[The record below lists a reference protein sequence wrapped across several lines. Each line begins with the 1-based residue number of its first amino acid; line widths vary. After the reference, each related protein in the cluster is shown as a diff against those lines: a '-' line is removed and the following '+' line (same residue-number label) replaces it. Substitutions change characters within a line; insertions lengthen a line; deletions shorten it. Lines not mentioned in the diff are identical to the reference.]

1 MTERLYYKDQYIKEF
16 TAQVLSCTEKNG
28 KFEVILDKSAF
39 FPEGGGQPG
48 DKGFI
53 GDAQVLDTVEKDGEV
68 YHICDKAV
76 TVGNADC
83 KLDFDYRFTNM
94 QQHSGEHIFSGV
106 IHAMC
111 GCDNVGFHMGEN
123 YVTVDFN
130 TAITPEQLAQAE
142 RLSNEAVYQ
151 NIPIVSLYPIGKEV
165 EKYNYRSKKEIDG
178 QLRLTQIG
186 DVDLCACCGTH
197 VRLTGEIGIIKAVSM
212 AKYKS
217 GVRVTLQIGRKAVA
231 DYTEKNASVHAIS
244 NLLCAKTEEVAE
256 AVEKLQARM
265 RDADFRY
272 AALKKELFAEKS
284 KNVSGEKCCVF
295 DNGGSADD
303 ARIFADMLA
312 DKVKIAAVFSGSDD
326 DGYKYAVVSRTE
338 DCREIGKSLNAA
350 CNGRGGGKPDMIQ
363 GSVAADKETIEKFF
377 AGI

>member
-16 TAQVLSCTEKNG
+16 TAQVISCTANG
-28 KFEVILDKSAF
+28 SNFEVVLDKSAF

-53 GDAQVLDTVEKDGEV
+53 ADAQVIDTIEKDGEV
-68 YHICDKAV
+68 YHICNKSV
-76 TVGNADC
+76 NLGKADC
-83 KLDFDYRFTNM
+83 KLDFDYRFANM

-106 IHAMC
+106 IHSMC

-130 TAITPEQLAQAE
+130 TVITPDQLAEAE
-142 RLSNEAVYQ
+142 RLSNEAVFR

-178 QLRLTQIG
+178 QLRLTQIEG
-186 DVDLCACCGTH
+186 VDLCACCGTH

-212 AKYKS
+212 AKNKS
-217 GVRVTLQIGRKAVA
+217 GVRITLQIGRKALA
-231 DYTEKNASVHAIS
+231 DYAEKNASVHAIS
-244 NLLCAKTEEVAE
+244 NLLCAKTDEVAE
-256 AVEKLQARM
+256 AVEKLQAKM

-284 KNVSGEKCCVF
+284 KNISGEKCCIF

-303 ARIFADMLA
+303 ARVFADMLA
-312 DKVKIAAVFSGSDD
+312 DKVKIAAVFSGSDE

-338 DCREIGKSLNAA
+338 DCREIGKSLNAS

-363 GSVAADKETIEKFF
+363 GSVSATKESIENFF
-377 AGI
+377 NNI

>member
-1 MTERLYYKDQYIKEF
+1 MTERLYYKDQYIKDF
-16 TAQVLSCTEKNG
+16 TAQVISCTEKDG
-28 KFEVILDKSAF
+28 KFEVVLDRSAF

-53 GDAQVLDTVEKDGEV
+53 ADAQVLVTVEKDGEV

-76 TVGNADC
+76 ALGKAEC
-83 KLDFDYRFTNM
+83 SLDFDYRFSNM

-130 TAITPEQLAQAE
+130 TAITPEQLAEAE
-142 RLSNEAVYQ
+142 RLSNEAVFS

-217 GVRVTLQIGRKAVA
+217 GVRVTLQIGRKALA

-284 KNVSGEKCCVF
+284 KNVSGEKCCIF

-312 DKVKIAAVFSGSDD
+312 DKVKIAAVFSGSDEN
-326 DGYKYAVVSRTE
+326 GYKYAIVSRTE
-338 DCREIGKSLNAA
+338 DCRETGKLLNTA

-363 GSVAADKETIEKFF
+363 GSVTATKEKIESFF
-377 AGI
+377 SEI